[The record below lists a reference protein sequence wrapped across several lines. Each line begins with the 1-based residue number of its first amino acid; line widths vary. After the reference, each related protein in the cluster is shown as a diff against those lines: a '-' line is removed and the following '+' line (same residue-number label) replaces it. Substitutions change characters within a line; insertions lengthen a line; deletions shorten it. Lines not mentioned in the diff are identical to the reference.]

1 MAKMTAQE
9 LHNEIAAALGKLS
22 DLFVPGIKL
31 SFMARM
37 PGNGEADVL
46 VGDDNEPDEMIALI
60 NRRFSAP
67 SSAPT
72 AGGERQSIDTP
83 EFQELLNS
91 WIAQRSYYSYESS
104 EVKKARGALIAH
116 IDTWAARSAAEAWI
130 DLKEQ
135 KPDSGQRVLIALS
148 SGVVVAGYR
157 FDNAGFVGWHWDDT
171 GVDDDAEA
179 TATHW
184 RPWPKPI
191 GAAPAPGN
199 TAQPKEHPNVG

>member
-22 DLFVPGIKL
+22 DLFVPGMKL

-72 AGGERQSIDTP
+72 AGGERQSIDTL
-83 EFQELLNS
+83 EFAALIGKLIEAADELDDNS
-91 WIAQRSYYSYESS
+91 AYSE
-104 EVKKARGALIAH
+104 ARAALIAH
-116 IDTWAARSAAEAWI
+116 IDTWAGCSAENN
-130 DLKEQ
+130 
-135 KPDSGQRVLIALS
+135 R
-148 SGVVVAGYR
+148 
-157 FDNAGFVGWHWDDT
+157 
-171 GVDDDAEA
+171 DAERFRYIEEHA
-179 TATHW
+179 TTHGGGNGFTITCFVPVDEEDMGVGIDKA
-184 RPWPKPI
+184 R

-199 TAQPKEHPNVG
+199 TAQSASKEE